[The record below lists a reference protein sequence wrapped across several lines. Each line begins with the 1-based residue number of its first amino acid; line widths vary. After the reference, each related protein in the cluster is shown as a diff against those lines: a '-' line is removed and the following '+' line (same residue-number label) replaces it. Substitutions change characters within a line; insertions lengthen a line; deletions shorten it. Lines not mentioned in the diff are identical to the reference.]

1 MRKLK
6 IGVLISGNGSNL
18 QALIDACDNPD
29 FPTIITHVIA
39 NNADAY
45 GVTRAKNAGISTK
58 IICHEDYQDRKSFDM
73 AIDKSFRD
81 MGVEFICCAGFMR
94 IMTASFIDR
103 WHDKMI
109 NIHPSLLPKYKG
121 LNTHQRA
128 IDAGD
133 KTHGC
138 SVHYVRVE
146 LDDGPIIMQAQVN
159 ILKDDTVAEL
169 AARVLIREH
178 ILYPQALKMVAEKI
192 LKYHI
197 T

>member
-6 IGVLISGNGSNL
+6 IGVLISGGGSNL
-18 QALIDACDNPD
+18 QALIDACDAPD
-29 FPTIITHVIA
+29 FPAKITHVIA

-45 GVTRAKNAGISTK
+45 GITRAKNADISNE
-58 IICHEDYQDRKSFDM
+58 IILHKNYQNRQSFDM
-73 AIDKSFRD
+73 EIDKSFRH

-94 IMTASFIDR
+94 IISAYFINK
-103 WHDKMI
+103 WQNKII

-133 KTHGC
+133 KKHGC
-138 SVHYVRVE
+138 SIHFVNAK
-146 LDDGPIIMQAQVN
+146 LDDGMVIAQSQID
-159 ILKDDTVAEL
+159 ILQNDTAAEL
-169 AARVLIREH
+169 AKRVLVEEH
-178 ILYPQALKMVAEKI
+178 KLYPQALKLVAEKI
-192 LKYHI
+192 INI